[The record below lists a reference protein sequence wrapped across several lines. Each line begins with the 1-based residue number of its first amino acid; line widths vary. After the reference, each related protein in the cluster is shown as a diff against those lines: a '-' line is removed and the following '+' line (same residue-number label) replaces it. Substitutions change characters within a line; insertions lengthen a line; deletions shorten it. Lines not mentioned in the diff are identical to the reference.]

1 MQPSAGEDDT
11 LTYQEEWRQVFVIA
25 AEINIFGAII
35 YLLFAKGERQWW
47 AGGMTTAGGNTN
59 TISVSIIETE
69 NKSCSM
75 SDTSCNEKDRLLN
88 YNSISK
94 KSIQ

>member
-1 MQPSAGEDDT
+1 MQPSDGEDDT
-11 LTYQEEWRQVFVIA
+11 LAYQEEWRQVFIIA

-47 AGGMTTAGGNTN
+47 AGGRTAADDNIN
-59 TISVSIIETE
+59 SISVSAIMETE
-69 NKSCSM
+69 NSSC
-75 SDTSCNEKDRLLN
+75 DEKNRLLN
-88 YNSISK
+88 SKSISK